1 MNEIIKKNGVTYG
14 VIAGIV
20 SILITTIVYAVDL
33 SLMTKWWFGLVVFAI
48 SIGISITLLTKT
60 KNELKGHF
68 TFKEAFT
75 TYFICS
81 VIGTLISV
89 LFTIVLF
96 NFIDPG
102 AKEILKELILEFT
115 KNIMQKVGAPASE
128 MNKALKEI
136 AAKDSYSIIEQL
148 KGSVFSIAFS
158 AILGLILAAIFKSK
172 TPEYS

>member
-1 MNEIIKKNGVTYG
+1 MNEIIKKNGITYG

-20 SILITTIVYAVDL
+20 SVLITTIVYSVDL
-33 SLMTKWWFGLVVFAI
+33 SLMTKWWFGIIVLAI
-48 SIGISITLLTKT
+48 SIGISISLLSKT
-60 KNELKGHF
+60 KKDLKGNF

-89 LFTIVLF
+89 LFTIILF
-96 NFIDPG
+96 NFIDPA
-102 AKEILKELILEFT
+102 AKETLKELILEFT
-115 KNIMQKVGAPASE
+115 KNIMQKMGAPASE

-136 AAKDSYSIIEQL
+136 ASKDSYSVVEQL

-158 AILGLILAAIFKSK
+158 AIIGLILAAIFKTK
-172 TPEYS
+172 TPEQL

>member
-1 MNEIIKKNGVTYG
+1 MNEIVKKNGVTYG

-20 SILITTIVYAVDL
+20 SVLITTIVYSVDL
-33 SLMTKWWFGLVVFAI
+33 SLMTKWWFGLIVIAI
-48 SIGISITLLTKT
+48 SLGISIALLSKT
-60 KNELKGHF
+60 KKELKGNF

-96 NFIDPG
+96 NFIDPA
-102 AKEILKELILEFT
+102 AKETLKELILEFT
-115 KNIMQKVGAPASE
+115 KNIMQKMGAPASE

-136 AAKDSYSIIEQL
+136 ASKDSYSIVEQL